1 MEKDIKQY
9 RYQLEHCRGDRRK
22 LICPNCGH
30 RTFVPYID
38 VETGEYVSTEVGRC
52 DRENNCGYHKTPKDL
67 FQETGGGPKK
77 KYWFPKNDTGLSFRP
92 SGYSTISQT
101 LVEESM
107 TRLAFNNFNVWL
119 REHFD
124 SKKAMEA
131 TLRYKVGGHTLWPG
145 ATVFWQIDQQSRVHT
160 GKIMLYNHHTGHR
173 VKDGYSRITWIH
185 SQPEFKNF
193 HLQQCLF
200 GLHLLTEDTK
210 TICIVEAE
218 KTAVVASMFF
228 PDALFLATG
237 GISNLRPE
245 TCVPLKDR
253 NVILFPDL
261 GAEDNWREKAASIPG
276 LNRCIVSNWLHNNS
290 TPEMRAKGLDLA
302 DILENWRPEQAL
314 NIEDFL

>member
-1 MEKDIKQY
+1 MEKDNKQY

-52 DRENNCGYHKTPKDL
+52 DRENSCGYHKTPRDF
-67 FQETGGGPKK
+67 FQETGDGPKK
-77 KYWFPKNDTGLSFRP
+77 KYWFPNKDSSKSFRP

-160 GKIMLYNHHTGHR
+160 GKIMLYDHHTGHR
-173 VKDGYSRITWIH
+173 IKDGYSRITWVH
-185 SQPEFKNF
+185 SSPEFKNF

-200 GLHLLTEDTK
+200 GLHLLTDETK

-245 TCVPLKDR
+245 TCAPLKDR

-261 GAEDNWREKAASIPG
+261 GAEDNWRDKAATIPG
-276 LNRCIVSNWLHNNS
+276 LNRCVISNWLHNNS

-302 DILENWRPEQAL
+302 DILENWHPEQPL

>member
-1 MEKDIKQY
+1 MEKDNQQY

-52 DRENNCGYHKTPKDL
+52 DRENNCGYHKTPKDF
-67 FQETGGGPKK
+67 FQETGDGPKK
-77 KYWFPKNDTGLSFRP
+77 KYWFPNKDSSQSFRP

-101 LVEESM
+101 LVEDSM
-107 TRLAFNNFNVWL
+107 TRLAFNNFNIWL

-160 GKIMLYNHHTGHR
+160 GKIMLYDHHTGHR
-173 VKDGYSRITWIH
+173 IKDGYSRITWVH
-185 SQPEFKNF
+185 SSPKFKNF

-200 GLHLLTEDTK
+200 GLHLLTDETK

-245 TCVPLKDR
+245 TCAPLKDKC
-253 NVILFPDL
+253 VILFPDL
-261 GAEDNWREKAASIPG
+261 GAEDNWREKAATIPG
-276 LNRCIVSNWLHNNS
+276 LNRCVVSNWLYNNS
-290 TPEMRAKGLDLA
+290 TPEMRAKGLDIA
-302 DILENWRPEQAL
+302 DILEDWRPEQPL

>member
-1 MEKDIKQY
+1 MEKDNKQY

-22 LICPNCGH
+22 LICPNCGR

-52 DRENNCGYHKTPKDL
+52 DRENNCGYHKTPKDF
-67 FQETGGGPKK
+67 FQENGSGPVKR
-77 KYWFPKNDTGLSFRP
+77 YWFPKNDAGQSFRP
-92 SGYSTISQT
+92 SGYSTISHI

-107 TRLAFNNFNVWL
+107 QRLAFNNFNVWL

-173 VKDGYSRITWIH
+173 VKDGYSRITWVH

-210 TICIVEAE
+210 TISIVEAE

-245 TCVPLKDR
+245 TCAPLKGR

-261 GAEDNWREKAASIPG
+261 GAEDNWRDKAATIPG
-276 LNRCIVSNWLHNNS
+276 LNRCIISNWLYNNS

-302 DILENWRPEQAL
+302 DILENWHPERPL
-314 NIEDFL
+314 IIEDFL

>member
-1 MEKDIKQY
+1 MEKDNKQY
-9 RYQLEHCRGDRRK
+9 RYQLEHCSGNKRK

-52 DRENNCGYHKTPKDL
+52 DRENSCGYHKTPKDF
-67 FQETGGGPKK
+67 FQENGSEPVKR
-77 KYWFPKNDTGLSFRP
+77 YWFPKNDAGQSFRP
-92 SGYSTISQT
+92 SGYSTLSQS

-173 VKDGYSRITWIH
+173 VKDGHSRITWVH
-185 SQPEFKNF
+185 SLPEFKDF

-200 GLHLLTEDTK
+200 GLHLLTEETK

-245 TCVPLKDR
+245 TCAPLKDR

-261 GAEDNWREKAASIPG
+261 GAEDNWRDKAASIPG
-276 LNRCIVSNWLHNNS
+276 LNRCIISNWLHNNS
-290 TPEMRAKGLDLA
+290 TPEMRAKGLDIA
-302 DILENWRPEQAL
+302 DILENWRPEQPL
-314 NIEDFL
+314 NIKDFL

>member
-1 MEKDIKQY
+1 MEKDDKQY

-52 DRENNCGYHKTPKDL
+52 DRENSCGYHKTPRDF
-67 FQETGGGPKK
+67 FQETGDGPKK

-124 SKKAMEA
+124 SKNAMEA
-131 TLRYKVGGHTLWPG
+131 TLRYKVGGLTLWPG
-145 ATVFWQIDQQSRVHT
+145 ATVFWQIDQQNRVHT
-160 GKIMLYNHHTGHR
+160 GKIMLYDHHTGHR
-173 VKDGYSRITWIH
+173 IKDGYSRITWVH

-200 GLHLLTEDTK
+200 GLHLLTNETK

-245 TCVPLKDR
+245 TCAPLKGR

-261 GAEDNWREKAASIPG
+261 GAEDNWREKAATIPG
-276 LNRCIVSNWLHNNS
+276 LNRCVISNWLHNNS

-302 DILENWRPEQAL
+302 DILENWHPEQPL
-314 NIEDFL
+314 NVEDFL

>member
-1 MEKDIKQY
+1 MEKDNKQY
-9 RYQLEHCRGDRRK
+9 RYQLEHCSGNKRK

-52 DRENNCGYHKTPKDL
+52 DRENSCGYHKTPKDF
-67 FQETGGGPKK
+67 FQENGSGPVKR
-77 KYWFPKNDTGLSFRP
+77 YWFPKNDAGQSFRP
-92 SGYSTISQT
+92 SGYSTLSQS

-173 VKDGYSRITWIH
+173 VKDGHSRITWVH
-185 SQPEFKNF
+185 SLPEFKDF

-200 GLHLLTEDTK
+200 GLHLLTEETK

-245 TCVPLKDR
+245 TCAPLKDR

-261 GAEDNWREKAASIPG
+261 GAEDNWRDKAASIPG
-276 LNRCIVSNWLHNNS
+276 LNRCIISNWLHNNS
-290 TPEMRAKGLDLA
+290 TPEMRAKGLDIA
-302 DILENWRPEQAL
+302 DILENWRPEQPL
-314 NIEDFL
+314 NIKDFL